1 MRENLDYLTDHYSK
15 QDNMQRMHI
24 EKIEQE
30 NKQYYNLLIEYQSGE
45 QGRNR
50 DIDSVIMQAERER
63 TEKIASIAEQKV
75 LRQQIENLSKTMKSM
90 QVSV

>member
-1 MRENLDYLTDHYSK
+1 
-15 QDNMQRMHI
+15 MHI